1 MLIQCSG
8 LPIGRPPHIRNSS
21 PRQRCRRAFFRSE
34 ILQSTEPSG
43 AQPCDG
49 KAKQAR
55 AAMGKSQPP
64 TTPPHQRRTSF
75 GQRWSV
81 LDTSK
86 QNMDKQPA
94 SWRKEHQPLCVMCSA
109 EGRTTAAEVV
119 DHIQP
124 HRGDRALFWDSTNW
138 QSLCKQH
145 HDSDKARL
153 ERGSRERAKFDPK
166 GRVVW

>member
-1 MLIQCSG
+1 
-8 LPIGRPPHIRNSS
+8 
-21 PRQRCRRAFFRSE
+21 
-34 ILQSTEPSG
+34 
-43 AQPCDG
+43 
-49 KAKQAR
+49 
-55 AAMGKSQPP
+55 MGKSQPP
-64 TTPPHQRRTSF
+64 TTPPHQRRASF
-75 GQRWSV
+75 GQRWGV
-81 LDTSK
+81 LASSK

-94 SWRKEHQPLCVMCSA
+94 SWRKEMRSSGERGYGSAWQRARKKFLMHQPLCVMCSA

-153 ERGSRERAKFDPK
+153 ERGSRERAKFDLN
-166 GRVVW
+166 GRLIW